1 MQSAKPVRLAAG
13 GMLFCD
19 EKWAKGFLG
28 QDGNRLAAGRSLLQ
42 GLASTPRRRGV
53 PFTRVCRRGLRS
65 MSGHPAYAWGNPP
78 TLRRSSFPQ
87 RALRPAGGPYQNTLG
102 AVSRDPLT
110 LKLRLDTNDVN
121 IVRTAPQ
128 IRSQGACGA
137 FYFGFSRNRIKITP
151 YKRRRVGRNLRLSRA
166 DPALCSGQPSPL
178 RCILLSPQGLAT
190 LRGPRLYGAYRRVG
204 VSGSSPSDFWL
215 LFFTEK

>member
-1 MQSAKPVRLAAG
+1 MFARLPGGGWFVVAYGGAKILQSAKPVRLAAG

-28 QDGNRLAAGRSLLQ
+28 QDSGRLAAGRSLLQ

-87 RALRPAGGPYQNTLG
+87 RASRPAGGPIPKHAWGCAPSPPN
-102 AVSRDPLT
+102 A
-110 LKLRLDTNDVN
+110 KLRLDTNW
-121 IVRTAPQ
+121 TFQ
-128 IRSQGACGA
+128 QMLKSRSV
-137 FYFGFSRNRIKITP
+137 
-151 YKRRRVGRNLRLSRA
+151 RRRRYALKV
-166 DPALCSGQPSPL
+166 PAAHF
-178 RCILLSPQGLAT
+178 IL
-190 LRGPRLYGAYRRVG
+190 
-204 VSGSSPSDFWL
+204 DFAG
-215 LFFTEK
+215 TELK

>member
-1 MQSAKPVRLAAG
+1 MTV
-13 GMLFCD
+13 C
-19 EKWAKGFLG
+19 
-28 QDGNRLAAGRSLLQ
+28 
-42 GLASTPRRRGV
+42 TPRRRGV
-53 PFTRVCRRGLRS
+53 SFTRVRRRGLCS
-65 MSGHPAYAWGNPP
+65 MSGRYPYGIDNPP

-87 RALRPAGGPYQNTLG
+87 RALRPAGGPIPKRTWGCAPRPPN
-102 AVSRDPLT
+102 A
-110 LKLRLDTNDVN
+110 KLRLDTNDVN

-137 FYFGFSRNRIKITP
+137 FYFGPSRNQIKNQP

-178 RCILLSPQGLAT
+178 RCILLSPQGLTT

-204 VSGSSPSDFWL
+204 GLGVLP
-215 LFFTEK
+215 E